1 MFSSDIDIYL
11 NDFTVSVSSDTSFS
25 LVDYRLN
32 IGNIIKI
39 LPYSFA
45 AKRPCYIFNRYIF
58 FFKNLN

>member
-1 MFSSDIDIYL
+1 MFSSDIDINL

-45 AKRPCYIFNRYIF
+45 AAPLLYLQQIYF
-58 FFKNLN
+58 FL

>member
-1 MFSSDIDIYL
+1 MFSSDIDINL

-45 AKRPCYIFNRYIF
+45 AKAPLLYLQQI
-58 FFKNLN
+58 